1 MGGRSGEGSSSTSSK
16 RRRRE
21 WDCDCDCAARS
32 RPRRKQHLY
41 LALDDSTGG
50 YSIYKL
56 DADDISDDSGRG
68 GERELPGP
76 AAIRMNSPA
85 CGPMDFAALAAGIF
99 AAPDPRYYHSGDRD
113 YAPPT
118 IVYNTWT
125 AAVAAAPPLPSGVP
139 ALGAAMAAGGKL
151 YALTNQVLSLQALS
165 SWAPID
171 DRLSD
176 QERDW
181 IWNTVPSP
189 PPCSGLDVVA
199 YALHP
204 DGRTKRLGDWGRRG
218 GRWGPG
224 WCHSKAR
231 HTSTPTSW
239 TRGSGSITRRK
250 EGYVCCC
257 PVASRGAPA
266 RVPPQQ

>member
-181 IWNTVPSP
+181 IWNIVPSP

-204 DGRTKRLGDWGRRG
+204 DGRTIFMSTASATHCLDTSSGSWKELGDWGI
-218 GRWGPG
+218 GRA
-224 WCHSKAR
+224 H
-231 HTSTPTSW
+231 
-239 TRGSGSITRRK
+239 
-250 EGYVCCC
+250 V
-257 PVASRGAPA
+257 
-266 RVPPQQ
+266 